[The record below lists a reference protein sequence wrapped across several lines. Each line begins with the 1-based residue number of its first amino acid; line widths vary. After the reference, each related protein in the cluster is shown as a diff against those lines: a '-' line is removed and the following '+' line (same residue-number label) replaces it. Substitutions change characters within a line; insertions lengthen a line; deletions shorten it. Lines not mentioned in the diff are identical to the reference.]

1 MPLRIET
8 PPPDYLKRVIHG
20 TMSWP
25 LQDGDIAIH
34 EAGHIVVAMA
44 LGMPVHNARIAA
56 DGTTGRAGVLA
67 PVGDTAKAP
76 LAPEAVANVYK
87 QAAPLVFPGVPA
99 AEAALRFAT
108 MLVAGRQAELIAAG
122 VPLTGQ
128 LRMGDPD
135 HLQARAVLAMTD
147 QRLAMSWAQRM
158 ARHLITTAWADVQA
172 VATTLRAEGYWRAPI
187 TDTAKCG

>member
-1 MPLRIET
+1 MKPRIEP
-8 PPPDYLKRVIHG
+8 PPPDYLKQAIHD

-25 LQDGDIAIH
+25 LRDTDSAIH
-34 EAGHIVVAMA
+34 EAGHVVVAMA
-44 LGMPVHNARIAA
+44 LGMPVHNARISA

-67 PVGDTAKAP
+67 PVSDNATTV
-76 LAPEAVANVYK
+76 LQPEAVANVYT

-172 VATTLRAEGYWRAPI
+172 VAVALREDGYWRAPI
-187 TDTAKCG
+187 MDTAK

>member
-1 MPLRIET
+1 MKPRIEL
-8 PPPDYLKRVIHG
+8 PPPDYLKRAVTG
-20 TMSWP
+20 TQAWQ
-25 LQDGDIAIH
+25 LRDGDIAIH
-34 EAGHIVVAMA
+34 EAGHVVVAMA
-44 LGMPVHNARIAA
+44 LGMPVHNARI

-67 PVGDTAKAP
+67 PAGDTTSTP
-76 LAPEAVANVYK
+76 LQPEAVANVYK

-122 VPLTGQ
+122 VQLTGQ

-158 ARHLITTAWADVQA
+158 ARNLLTTAWHDVEA
-172 VATTLRAEGYWRAPI
+172 IAATLRTDFYWTRI
-187 TDTAKCG
+187 TTKETRND

>member
-8 PPPDYLKRVIHG
+8 PPPDYFKRVIHG

-34 EAGHIVVAMA
+34 EAGHIVVALA

-56 DGTTGRAGVLA
+56 DGTTGSAGVLA
-67 PVGDTAKAP
+67 PVGYPAATP
-76 LAPEAVANVYK
+76 QSPEEVANIYK

-135 HLQARAVLAMTD
+135 HLQARAILAMTE

-158 ARHLITTAWADVQA
+158 SRHLITTAWADVQA
-172 VATTLRAEGYWRAPI
+172 VAAALREDGYWRAPI
-187 TDTAKCG
+187 KDCSG